1 MKRLT
6 IGLFADSFFPFI
18 DGVIMVVD
26 NYARRLLKYGDV
38 IVFAPRYKTPF
49 DDSTLPYKVVR
60 TLSIKTPLVDHS
72 LPLPDLDL
80 KFLRKVEKYDL
91 DIVHIHSPFSLG
103 RVGVRYA
110 KKHNKVLIATMHSQF
125 KQDFERFIKSER
137 ICNKLTKKLV
147 VDVFNKCDK
156 CIAVNKG
163 IAKLY
168 YEEYGYKEMPLV
180 LNNAT
185 EMKRVDKEKAAKIIN
200 EKYNLSKKDKVFLF
214 VGRINK
220 LKNILFII
228 DALNELEKL
237 KPNFNYKMIFVG
249 SGQDEAELIERVK
262 KYNLEDRVIMAGKVS
277 DRELLA
283 NFYSRADL
291 FLFPSLYDAS
301 SIVQVEASSQD
312 TPTVFIDR
320 AKTSYDIINDE
331 TGFKTVEDK
340 EKYAKKIMEIM
351 NDKTL
356 YDKVSKNA
364 YKYVYKTWD
373 NITDEL
379 YKIYLELYKEKNS
392 ENTKNKTKK

>member
-38 IVFAPRYKTPF
+38 IVFAPKYKTPF

-60 TLSIKTPLVDHS
+60 TISIKTPLVDHS

-91 DIVHIHSPFSLG
+91 DIVHIHSPFSIG

-137 ICNKLTKKLV
+137 VCNMLTKKLV
-147 VDVFNKCDK
+147 IDVFNKCDK

-168 YEEYGYKEMPLV
+168 YEEYGYKQMPLV

-185 EMKRVDKEKAAKIIN
+185 EMVKIDKEKAARTIN
-200 EKYNLSKKDKVFLF
+200 KKYNINKKDKVFLF
-214 VGRINK
+214 VGRLNK
-220 LKNILFII
+220 LKNIIFII

-237 KPNFNYKMIFVG
+237 KPSFNYKMIFVG
-249 SGQDEAELIERVK
+249 SGHDELDLRERIN
-262 KYNLEDRVIMAGKVS
+262 KYGLEDKVLLVGKVS

-283 NFYSRADL
+283 SFYSRADL
-291 FLFPSLYDAS
+291 FLFPSMYDAS

-312 TPTVFIDR
+312 TPTVFIDKSR
-320 AKTSYDIINDE
+320 TSCDIINDE
-331 TGFKTVEDK
+331 TGFKTKEDK
-340 EKYAKKIMEIM
+340 EEYAKKIMQVMTDE
-351 NDKTL
+351 KL

-373 NITDEL
+373 NITDDL
-379 YKIYLELYKEKNS
+379 YKIYLDLYKEKNN
-392 ENTKNKTKK
+392 ENTKNETKE